1 MGCNNSKSAEMDE
14 AQAPESKEVSTHQ
27 LSENSDKD
35 VDNSENTKQDE
46 EKDYEKMDERIMYV
60 NGLSAF
66 ARTTMMVAYLCD
78 VKIKYVNIDLRMG
91 EQMEDWF
98 LKINPKHTVPVLVD
112 DDMILTESVEISKYL
127 TDNFGEQKCKLQ
139 IRDFVSK
146 F

>member
-14 AQAPESKEVSTHQ
+14 AQEPESKEVSTHQ

-46 EKDYEKMDERIMYV
+46 EKDSEKMDERIMYV

-112 DDMILTESVEISKYL
+112 DD
-127 TDNFGEQKCKLQ
+127 
-139 IRDFVSK
+139 
-146 F
+146 